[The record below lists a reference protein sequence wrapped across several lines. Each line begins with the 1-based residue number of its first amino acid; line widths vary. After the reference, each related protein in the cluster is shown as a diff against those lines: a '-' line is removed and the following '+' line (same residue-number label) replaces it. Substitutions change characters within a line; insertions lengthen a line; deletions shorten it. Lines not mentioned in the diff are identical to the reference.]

1 MSRTANTVSAWPVVP
16 WDVPPMSQAP
26 AGSRPAAA
34 RPAGQESVLQ
44 PTLGVQ
50 QHDAGCSS
58 NHSGRALRVRCSC
71 VEESQTNVVIA
82 VSHDMRARVLQFRRR
97 TSREVDV
104 RSCAA
109 ARRPGMARLAC
120 HRWHAVVP
128 SCGQTRTARR
138 KCYCS
143 LPLGCVV
150 KMSVCSLAVSHR
162 FRTELTPGSNPATG
176 SFFKGPFSTAVLLFW
191 WVYRPNKG

>member
-1 MSRTANTVSAWPVVP
+1 MTLSRTVNTVSAWPVVP

-82 VSHDMRARVLQFRRR
+82 VSHDMRARVLQFQRR

-109 ARRPGMARLAC
+109 ARRPRMARLAC
-120 HRWHAVVP
+120 DRWHAVVP
-128 SCGQTRTARR
+128 SCGQTRSREHHVESVIAVCLSATS
-138 KCYCS
+138 Y
-143 LPLGCVV
+143 VV
-150 KMSVCSLAVSHR
+150 KMSVCSLA
-162 FRTELTPGSNPATG
+162 EATG
-176 SFFKGPFSTAVLLFW
+176 FAQ
-191 WVYRPNKG
+191 N